1 MAKDNVTMPQS
12 MAGLQRFTSDDPA
25 KIKMKPM
32 AVLVIV
38 AVVVLVIIFL
48 HMFGN
53 QMFGLPASTFL

>member
-25 KIKMKPM
+25 KIKIKPV

-38 AVVVLVIIFL
+38 AVVVIAIIIL
-48 HMFGN
+48 HVFGSS
-53 QMFGLPASTFL
+53 FGLPTSTFL

>member
-25 KIKMKPM
+25 RIKIKPM

-38 AVVVLVIIFL
+38 AIVVIAVIFL
-48 HMFGN
+48 HIFGS
-53 QMFGLPASTFL
+53 QIFGVSSSFL